1 MFPFTTDELS
11 AYSSTPHQHR
21 VTVPLCFYF
30 QGASEFTL
38 WRGCPIIFKYNYY
51 EKRLMMSTISFA
63 FSVFLFTMTDI
74 DSAVSDV
81 RFALSIIS

>member
-1 MFPFTTDELS
+1 MLVLIGTEWYGGYAFFTGI
-11 AYSSTPHQHR
+11 A
-21 VTVPLCFYF
+21 TVPLCFYF

-38 WRGCPIIFKYNYY
+38 WRGCLIIFKYNYY
-51 EKRLMMSTISFA
+51 EKRLMMLTISFA